1 MNKNDI
7 EEKASSE
14 LIDILVAK
22 EKEAAALKAEI
33 DTIKSEI
40 QTRGVRVL
48 EERNTKYIEFF
59 GDENGIASVSMAQ
72 KMEILN
78 YFKLEEMLGKEFL
91 SEKIVRVPAD
101 VKYNIDKKFQQA
113 VMALVTGDYAKGY
126 TLGEVVDGIT
136 EDAKQRTLLLKK
148 LKGDYKKDKDTLCS
162 VLKVDKAVLEM
173 DTEFF
178 LIGKIMNWQLIEAFF
193 DTDDETKFNKL
204 KNEVKKCIIVDET
217 VKIATKS
224 VKEENVA

>member
-1 MNKNDI
+1 MNKEDI
-7 EEKASSE
+7 EVKASSE
-14 LIDILVAK
+14 LIDILLTK
-22 EKEAAALKAEI
+22 EKEAAELKTEI
-33 DTIKSEI
+33 DILKSEI
-40 QTRGVRVL
+40 QTRGMKVL
-48 EERNTKYIEFF
+48 DERNTKYVEFF

-91 SEKIVRVPAD
+91 TEKITRVPAD

-113 VMALVTGDYAKGY
+113 IMALVTGDYARGY
-126 TLGEVVDGIT
+126 TLEEVVDNIT
-136 EDAKQRTLLLKK
+136 DDTKQRTLLLKK
-148 LKGDYKKDKDTLCS
+148 LKGDYKKDKDTICS
-162 VLKVDKAVLEM
+162 VLKVDKASLDM
-173 DTEFF
+173 DTELF

-193 DTDDETKFNKL
+193 DTEDEGKFNKL
-204 KNEVKKCIIVDET
+204 KNDVKKCIIVDET

>member
-1 MNKNDI
+1 MDKKDI
-7 EEKASSE
+7 EERASSE
-14 LIDILVAK
+14 LIDILLAK
-22 EKEAAALKAEI
+22 EKEAAVLKVEI
-33 DTIKSEI
+33 DTLKSEI
-40 QTRGVRVL
+40 QTRGVKVL

-59 GDENGIASVSMAQ
+59 GAENGIASVSMAQ

-91 SEKIVRVPAD
+91 SEKITRVPTD
-101 VKYNIDKKFQQA
+101 VKYNVDKKFQQA
-113 VMALVTGDYAKGY
+113 VMALVTGDFAKGY
-126 TLGEVVDGIT
+126 TLEEVVNGIT
-136 EDAKQRTLLLKK
+136 EDTKQRTLLLKK

-162 VLKVDKAVLEM
+162 VLKVDKAALEM
-173 DTEFF
+173 DTELF

-193 DTDDETKFNKL
+193 DTEDEAKFNKL
-204 KNEVKKCIIVDET
+204 KSVVKKCIIVDET

>member
-1 MNKNDI
+1 MNKIDI
-7 EEKASSE
+7 EERTSSE
-14 LIDILVAK
+14 LIDILLTK
-22 EKEAAALKAEI
+22 EKEAAALKVEI
-33 DTIKSEI
+33 DTLKSEI
-40 QTRGVRVL
+40 QTRGVKVL

-91 SEKIVRVPAD
+91 SEKIKRVPAD
-101 VKYNIDKKFQQA
+101 VKYDVDKKFQQA
-113 VMALVTGDYAKGY
+113 IMALVTGDYAKGY
-126 TLGEVVDGIT
+126 TLEEIVNGIT
-136 EDAKQRTLLLKK
+136 EDSKQRTLLLKK
-148 LKGDYKKDKDTLCS
+148 LKGDYKKDKDTICS
-162 VLKVDKAVLEM
+162 VLAVDKSTLEM
-173 DTEFF
+173 DTELF

-193 DTDDETKFNKL
+193 DTEDESKFNKL

-224 VKEENVA
+224 VKEANVA

>member
-7 EEKASSE
+7 EDRASSE
-14 LIDILVAK
+14 LIDILLAK
-22 EKEAAALKAEI
+22 EKEAAALKVEI
-33 DTIKSEI
+33 DTLKSEI
-40 QTRGVRVL
+40 QTRGVKVL

-59 GDENGIASVSMAQ
+59 GEENGIASVSMAQ

-91 SEKIVRVPAD
+91 SEKITRVPAD

-126 TLGEVVDGIT
+126 TLEEVVNGIT

-148 LKGDYKKDKDTLCS
+148 LKGDYKKDKDTICS
-162 VLKVDKAVLEM
+162 VLKVDKADLEM
-173 DTEFF
+173 DTELF

-193 DTDDETKFNKL
+193 DTEDESKFIKL
-204 KNEVKKCIIVDET
+204 KSEVKKCIIVDET

-224 VKEENVA
+224 FMEENVA